1 MKHSSLPAIDEEV
14 GRLAA
19 VSFVVSVQDA
29 EVVRDVG
36 IVVHKAEDAVA
47 FHVIRSRKEYERHGR
62 GVSEFPIG
70 VVGECWPS
78 HA

>member
-1 MKHSSLPAIDEEV
+1 MPTIDEKV
-14 GRLAA
+14 CCLAA
-19 VSFVVSVQDA
+19 VDFVVSVQDA

-47 FHVIRSRKEYERHGR
+47 FHVVRSSKEDERHGR
-62 GVSEFPIG
+62 CIPELPIG